1 MAKTVR
7 RKQPQF
13 YLLAT
18 KRKDVRKGLLEALG
32 NLSLEVGLS
41 ATGEGLYTADVIV
54 LYIADKAHE
63 QWGLET
69 VNAIKAQPRLFL
81 KPLLALSER
90 HLEGFEDVVDEELI
104 LPVQPGSL
112 ESKIE
117 RLLSISRRANGLTAA
132 QETLSGSVLSQI
144 LLLQFLYTRDNYLLK
159 PRRDACS
166 SLGYSYPLV
175 QSLLNGSSGAD
186 VEVMEGL
193 ERSFLLKWELED
205 KVNLCPYCQHF
216 QINFREICPECRSL
230 EVKEEATIHHF
241 RCACVGKETDFR
253 EGPVLRCPKCRK
265 ELRHIGVDYD
275 RPTEDLWCASCGSN
289 FYETQV
295 QCYCINCGK
304 IFPPEESLL
313 KYIKTYS
320 LTPEGVSA
328 AQSGVLPGVGLMNL
342 LEGEVYLY
350 KYDVFKEFFRLEVL
364 RCRRYKYA
372 SSLAR
377 VTMKNFNEILQAKG
391 MGYAQSFTKEFATI
405 FKQTFRETDILT
417 ELDAN
422 NFLALCTNC
431 GNINVRKALERL
443 RERCNSIFKAK
454 LDLDYNIIDLR
465 TENEDLEDVLEDLK

>member
-7 RKQPQF
+7 HKRAQF
-13 YLLAT
+13 YLLAP
-18 KRKDVRKGLLEALG
+18 KKKDIRKGLLEDLG
-32 NLSLEVGLS
+32 GLTLEVGFS
-41 ATGEGLYTADVIV
+41 ATDEGLYTADVIV
-54 LYIADKAHE
+54 LYIVNE
-63 QWGLET
+63 QWGMET

-81 KPLLALSER
+81 KPLLILSER
-90 HLEGFEDVVDEELI
+90 HLKGFENVADDEII
-104 LPVQPGSL
+104 LPIQPDVL
-112 ESKIE
+112 DSKTE
-117 RLLSISRRANGLTAA
+117 KLLSISRRLKGLSDI
-132 QETLSGSVLSQI
+132 QETLGKNMLLQV
-144 LLLQFLYTRDNYLLK
+144 LLLRFLYTRDNYLLR
-159 PRRDACS
+159 PRRDVGS
-166 SLGYSYPLV
+166 VFGYSYPLA
-175 QSLLNGSSGAD
+175 QSLLNGSSGSET
-186 VEVMEGL
+186 EVMEGL
-193 ERSFLLKWELED
+193 ERSLLLKWELED

-241 RCACVGKETDFR
+241 RCACVARETDFR

-275 RPTEDLWCASCGSN
+275 KPTEDLWCASCGSN

-295 QCYCINCGK
+295 QCFCINCGK
-304 IFPPEESLL
+304 IFPPEETLL
-313 KYIKTYS
+313 KYIKKYT
-320 LTPEGVSA
+320 LTPAGVDA
-328 AQSGVLPGVGLMNL
+328 AESGVLPGVGLLHL
-342 LEGEVYLY
+342 LKGEVDLY
-350 KYDVFKEFFRLEVL
+350 NYDVFKELFRLEVL

-391 MGYAQSFTKEFATI
+391 MGYAQSFTREFATI

-431 GNINVRKALERL
+431 GNVNVKKALERL
-443 RERCNSIFKAK
+443 RERSKSVFKME

-465 TENEDLEDVLEDLK
+465 AENEDLEEVLEDLK